1 MSNFVDEQF
10 IIIFYLFTTF
20 FVSQLCLGNCCEMVR
35 NWDLIY
41 AVQTINGPSGPQTCS
56 NLDTT
61 KPQDERK
68 RENILLM
75 GKECEDAEI
84 ARDMDNVEN
93 AD

>member
-10 IIIFYLFTTF
+10 IIIFDLFTF
-20 FVSQLCLGNCCEMVR
+20 FISQVCVGNCCEIVR

-41 AVQTINGPSGPQTCS
+41 GVQTITALSGPQTCS

-68 RENILLM
+68 RENILST
-75 GKECEDAEI
+75 GKECEYAEI
-84 ARDMDNVEN
+84 VRDMDNVED
-93 AD
+93 AG